1 MADFFSGIFI
11 FFMLVISIFMFTLAY
26 SLKKQERE
34 IKKNQEKIEKEEN
47 KKRIYLESIKPVD
60 KFTIEF
66 DEVSTDEDIVNEKVS
81 TIIRAGSLYDI
92 YSGYKNSEI
101 EDMAGE
107 KILKYRDFSYGRN
120 ELEIKI
126 EEAGEVTSGK
136 VLLKGNLIGVIPEE
150 SIEQLQNMMY
160 SYPFQ
165 TKRIFLTGGPY
176 KFFDYIKDKVVTIKD
191 PFGYKVEIAFY
202 KNDPTIEFESL

>member
-1 MADFFSGIFI
+1 MAAFMIVWMTGCFFIYI
-11 FFMLVISIFMFTLAY
+11 VVITIVSNVR
-26 SLKKQERE
+26 KKKERE
-34 IKKNQEKIEKEEN
+34 NQEKIKKEEN
-47 KKRIYLESIKPVD
+47 KKKLYLESIKPVD
-60 KFTIEF
+60 RFTIEF
-66 DEVSTDEDIVNEKVS
+66 DEVSTNEDIVNEMVS
-81 TIIRAGSLYDI
+81 TIISSGSLYDI

-120 ELEIKI
+120 DLKIRI
-126 EEAGEVTSGK
+126 EESGEITSGEV
-136 VLLKGNLIGVIPEE
+136 LLQGNLIGVIPEE

-165 TKRIFLTGGPY
+165 TKRIILTGGPY

-191 PFGYKVEIAFY
+191 PFGFKVEIVSY
-202 KNDPTIEFESL
+202 ENDPTIEFESL